1 MSGSPLRVRAFES
14 GHVGRHSLRAQ
25 AKPTAETRPV
35 AFSIRPLVLQEATE
49 ELRRGVLRSRRF
61 PTRCHLAGASL
72 EMTRAPQALP
82 PLPLLT
88 PVEVQQPFPGSL
100 FRRPS

>member
-35 AFSIRPLVLQEATE
+35 AFSIRPLFLQEATE
-49 ELRRGVLRSRRF
+49 ETEARRLAFPEVRHPLSPGGCAGFSPFIEQISQIQHFLLRYGRYHVSGW
-61 PTRCHLAGASL
+61 AS
-72 EMTRAPQALP
+72 
-82 PLPLLT
+82 
-88 PVEVQQPFPGSL
+88 
-100 FRRPS
+100 